1 MPRIDP
7 SQLLRTL
14 SVLLSPHGGI
24 KSSAEVGRLVQLMQ
38 KFSKKLVSKVIY
50 VKILLASHP
59 DLLEH
64 FLKEK
69 GWELLNAW
77 FDDAIKALNW
87 PLCAEMTQLF
97 TKCPM
102 TAQRLKE
109 NVEINLAP
117 KLIRQLSCD
126 GRVDATVRENASQV
140 LKKWMA
146 VVATVSSSPE
156 PPMQLTNFQ
165 PVVLLQS
172 SLPQQPPP
180 SSRTTRGSRS
190 AQTTPAA
197 NDNTPRV
204 PVIVH
209 TDFEEILNLDRMPTA
224 TTAMKDAS
232 ESEGQ
237 VWVGKG
243 GSKRAERNARR
254 RGALGQSSRKTP
266 PPGRS
271 KEIVDSEEE
280 QEDSDEEYKPP
291 QDDPFDTL
299 LSSSISNE
307 KQKVNKTM
315 KLIGV
320 IRNETLDEVEPEPVK
335 LLQGL
340 AMELSETLKKEAVE
354 VKKEETDSKKAV
366 EKAKEKEARRERERQ
381 ERREKEKREE
391 RRKGEE
397 RGDRKDR
404 DKHKHSSDK
413 EREKQREERR
423 RKEKEREKQKEKER
437 KEKKR
442 ESKPY
447 RETEMRDKLDST
459 EKLKIKELAQ
469 KLREDS
475 KNKKEDFQPTPSSAS
490 LPKIPK
496 VAKADE
502 AKKEKIK
509 GGAGGGGGKK
519 AGPSFEDLMFSLNSS
534 SAQPPIKP
542 APIKNKSRDLIASL
556 YEDSPVSKA
565 AAKQREEEKKRNE
578 MKSKLSSSSL
588 TNGDKSSSVA
598 KENGASSPVPKT
610 ETETAG
616 KPISEVITPE
626 KKTAEKKE
634 EKVEKEEEKKAIK
647 RTSSDGAEPPKLKIK
662 SQAQLKEGTMFGDF
676 LSTIMP
682 EQPKK
687 KKIKLADLKA
697 QKEAK
702 AASENIVKADTEE
715 KDDSLEKSLANASSS
730 FSFYRD
736 TMSEANGVKEANKEG
751 SVSPPPQ
758 EDAPG
763 SVPSEPELPFEEPES
778 ALPREV
784 RGILVLTKGPKRSR
798 RIQWKPQETLV
809 EVEYFELD
817 ETERVNVNKLKFEEQ
832 RKNEAI
838 AEKAKMLQKQNHVV
852 EDNRAWPGMQTIE
865 CELPEIDYGGNSN
878 EKKEQEQRE
887 NKVLQIL
894 FFNNKLPN
902 DPSEPDAAGGA
913 RIVTKPIPL
922 EDTSGDEA
930 YTDYS
935 AEPWPAPIQEKE
947 NIPVFDNLLNN
958 IQMQPELL
966 KNLMGSALPEAGNP
980 DSVAAAAALYAA
992 QKAAEETLRKHGV
1005 EVPRRQEEILPM
1017 EEEVPMMNPSVPPP
1031 IMAPPFEEEF
1041 PSDYPPEFP
1050 ADGPPR
1056 DFYQQPPPPWQ
1067 NGAPPFRGGPP
1078 HHRGGPYNR
1087 NGPPPN
1093 EDFNRGGFRG
1103 GPRGGGP
1110 MRDFHHNNHHNG
1122 YHHDRHHEDRGGWDR
1137 RDDRRREGGRK
1148 EYSRPCKF
1156 WMEKG
1161 YCREENRCKFPHPQG
1176 R

>member
-1 MPRIDP
+1 
-7 SQLLRTL
+7 
-14 SVLLSPHGGI
+14 
-24 KSSAEVGRLVQLMQ
+24 MQ

-50 VKILLASHP
+50 VKILLASDP
-59 DLLEH
+59 KLVEL

-77 FDDAIKALNW
+77 FDDAIKTLNW

-126 GRVDATVRENASQV
+126 QRVDATVRQNASQV

-146 VVATVSSSPE
+146 VVATVSSSSPE
-156 PPMQLTNFQ
+156 PPMLGNIQ
-165 PVVLLQS
+165 PVVLLHANLAQH
-172 SLPQQPPP
+172 QP
-180 SSRTTRGSRS
+180 SSTSSGRTTRGSRS
-190 AQTTPAA
+190 ANTKPAT

-209 TDFEEILNLDRMPTA
+209 TDFEEILNLDRMPT
-224 TTAMKDAS
+224 TMIKE

-254 RGALGQSSRKTP
+254 RGALPAPSRKTL
-266 PPGRS
+266 PPGKS
-271 KEIVDSEEE
+271 KEVVESEED
-280 QEDSDEEYKPP
+280 EDSDEEYKPP

-299 LSSSISNE
+299 LSSSITNE
-307 KQKVNKTM
+307 KQKVNKTL

-354 VKKEETDSKKAV
+354 VKKEETDSKRAV

-397 RGDRKDR
+397 KGERKDR

-413 EREKQREERR
+413 ERDKQREERR

-475 KNKKEDFQPTPSSAS
+475 KSKKDDFQPTPSSVT

-496 VAKADE
+496 VAKVE
-502 AKKEKIK
+502 EKESTK
-509 GGAGGGGGKK
+509 ASAGGKK
-519 AGPSFEDLMFSLNSS
+519 APGPSFEDLMFSLNSS

-565 AAKQREEEKKRNE
+565 AAKQRDDEKKRNE
-578 MKSKLSSSSL
+578 NKKLSSSSL
-588 TNGDKSSSVA
+588 TNGDKSGSFV
-598 KENGASSPVPKT
+598 KQNGTSSPLPKP
-610 ETETAG
+610 EEPVV
-616 KPISEVITPE
+616 KPKIEQITPE
-626 KKTAEKKE
+626 KKGVEKKE

-647 RTSSDGAEPPKLKIK
+647 RTSTDGGEAPKLKIK

-682 EQPKK
+682 DQPKK

-702 AASENIVKADTEE
+702 AASENIVKPETEE
-715 KDDSLEKSLANASSS
+715 KDDSLEKSLANAASS

-736 TMSEANGVKEANKEG
+736 TMSETNGDKSPENDAKNDV
-751 SVSPPPQ
+751 SLSPPTQ
-758 EDAPG
+758 DEA
-763 SVPSEPELPFEEPES
+763 SVPSDSDLPSEDPES

-784 RGILVLTKGPKRSR
+784 RGILVLAKGPKRSR
-798 RIQWKPQETLV
+798 RIQWKPQESLV
-809 EVEYFELD
+809 EVQYFELD
-817 ETERVNVNKLKFEEQ
+817 ETERVNVNKLKFEEA

-838 AEKAKMLQKQNHVV
+838 AEKAKMLQKQKVV
-852 EDNRAWPGMQTIE
+852 MEDNRAWPGMQTIE

-902 DPSEPDAAGGA
+902 DPSEPDAAGGV
-913 RIVTKPIPL
+913 RIVTKAIPL

-935 AEPWPAPIQEKE
+935 GEPWPAPIQEKE
-947 NIPVFDNLLNN
+947 NTPVFDNILNN

-966 KNLMGSALPEAGNP
+966 KNLMGTALPDTEN
-980 DSVAAAAALYAA
+980 DSAAAAAALYAA

-1005 EVPRRQEEILPM
+1005 EVPRRQDEIQIM
-1017 EEEVPMMNPSVPPP
+1017 EQEVPIMNPSVPPP
-1031 IMAPPFEEEF
+1031 MIAPPFEEEF

-1067 NGAPPFRGGPP
+1067 NGGPPFRGGPP

-1087 NGPPPN
+1087 NGPPPSN
-1093 EDFNRGGFRG
+1093 EEFNRGGFRG

-1110 MRDFHHNNHHNG
+1110 MRDFHHSNHHNG
-1122 YHHDRHHEDRGGWDR
+1122 FPHNDRHHEDRGGWDR

>member
-1 MPRIDP
+1 
-7 SQLLRTL
+7 
-14 SVLLSPHGGI
+14 
-24 KSSAEVGRLVQLMQ
+24 MQ

-77 FDDAIKALNW
+77 FDDAIKTLNW

-126 GRVDATVRENASQV
+126 QRVDATVRQNASLV
-140 LKKWMA
+140 LSKWMA
-146 VVATVSSSPE
+146 VVATVNSNE
-156 PPMQLTNFQ
+156 HAALLNTQ

-172 SLPQQPPP
+172 NLPHQLP
-180 SSRTTRGSRS
+180 SQGSGRTTRGSRS
-190 AQTTPAA
+190 ALVIPPTDHNVT
-197 NDNTPRV
+197 RV

-209 TDFEEILNLDRMPTA
+209 TDYEEILNLDRMPPSTLA
-224 TTAMKDAS
+224 TKEAS
-232 ESEGQ
+232 ETEGQ

-254 RGALGQSSRKTP
+254 RGALGQPSRKTP
-266 PPGRS
+266 PPGKS
-271 KEIVDSEEE
+271 KEIVETDEE
-280 QEDSDEEYKPP
+280 EDSDEDYKPP
-291 QDDPFDTL
+291 EDDPFDTL
-299 LSSSISNE
+299 LSSSITNE
-307 KQKVNKTM
+307 KQKVDKTM

-354 VKKEETDSKKAV
+354 VKKEENDSK
-366 EKAKEKEARRERERQ
+366 KAKEKEARREKERQ
-381 ERREKEKREE
+381 ERREREKRDE
-391 RRKGEE
+391 RRKGDEK
-397 RGDRKDR
+397 GDRKDK
-404 DKHKHSSDK
+404 DKHRHSSDK
-413 EREKQREERR
+413 EKDKQREERR
-423 RKEKEREKQKEKER
+423 RKEKERERQKEKER

-475 KNKKEDFQPTPSSAS
+475 KTKMGEPTPSSAS

-496 VAKADE
+496 MAKSEE
-502 AKKEKIK
+502 AKKEVGKPGSG
-509 GGAGGGGGKK
+509 GGAGKK
-519 AGPSFEDLMFSLNSS
+519 PSFEDLMFSLNSS
-534 SAQPPIKP
+534 SAQAPIKP

-556 YEDSPVSKA
+556 SEDSPVSKA
-565 AAKQREEEKKRNE
+565 AAKQREEERKKTEN
-578 MKSKLSSSSL
+578 KNKTSSL
-588 TNGDKSSSVA
+588 SKNGP
-598 KENGASSPVPKT
+598 SSPASKV
-610 ETETAG
+610 EEQAG
-616 KPISEVITPE
+616 KPSSDATMPE
-626 KKTAEKKE
+626 KKPVEKKE
-634 EKVEKEEEKKAIK
+634 ERIDKEEQKVDKEEEKKGAK
-647 RTSSDGAEPPKLKIK
+647 RASTDNAEPPKLKIK

-702 AASENIVKADTEE
+702 AASENIVKPEKEE
-715 KDDSLEKSLANASSS
+715 KDDSLEKSLANAASS

-736 TMSEANGVKEANKEG
+736 TMSEANGEKSPETDGSKKEG
-751 SVSPPPQ
+751 STSPQ
-758 EDAPG
+758 EDPPVAA
-763 SVPSEPELPFEEPES
+763 SSDSELPFEEPENT
-778 ALPREV
+778 LPREV
-784 RGILVLTKGPKRSR
+784 RGILVLTKGPKRTR
-798 RIQWKPQETLV
+798 RIKWRPQESLV

-817 ETERVNVNKLKFEEQ
+817 ETERVNVNKLKFEEA

-838 AEKAKMLQKQNHVV
+838 AEKAKMLQKQNAVV
-852 EDNRAWPGMQTIE
+852 EDNRPWLGMKPIE

-935 AEPWPAPIQEKE
+935 GEPWPAPIQEKE
-947 NIPVFDNLLNN
+947 NTPVFDNLLNN
-958 IQMQPELL
+958 MQSQPELL
-966 KNLMGSALPEAGNP
+966 KNIMGSALPETGNP
-980 DSVAAAAALYAA
+980 DMDSAAAAAALYAA

-1005 EVPRRQEEILPM
+1005 EVPRRQDEIVPM
-1017 EEEVPMMNPSVPPP
+1017 EQELPLMNPNIPPPMMPPP
-1031 IMAPPFEEEF
+1031 FKEDF
-1041 PSDYPPEFP
+1041 PSEYPPEFP
-1050 ADGPPR
+1050 GDGPPR

-1087 NGPPPN
+1087 NGGPPPN

-1103 GPRGGGP
+1103 GPRGGGGGP
-1110 MRDFHHNNHHNG
+1110 MRDFHHNNHHNNG
-1122 YHHDRHHEDRGGWDR
+1122 FHGGHGHHDRHHEDRGGWDR
-1137 RDDRRREGGRK
+1137 RDDRRRDVGRK